1 MFQTSQF
8 QDSPLAHPKWE
19 DFNMK
24 SKKKTSTTQL
34 LAGMKTT
41 IIPQTCSTLSVYI
54 LYCLPCLVSEFTVP
68 VGIKPWKREFEVCKS
83 FFAYSYNCLIMHSLE
98 AHQSRKFFRDTKM
111 HFLCKSLHLSEMT
124 SEKKQAEAKVI
135 KHAILRL
142 KRCRSVGWYC
152 NGKCIVKCLRE

>member
-24 SKKKTSTTQL
+24 SKKNLHDTVTSWNENYHY
-34 LAGMKTT
+34 
-41 IIPQTCSTLSVYI
+41 STDMFHSLGI